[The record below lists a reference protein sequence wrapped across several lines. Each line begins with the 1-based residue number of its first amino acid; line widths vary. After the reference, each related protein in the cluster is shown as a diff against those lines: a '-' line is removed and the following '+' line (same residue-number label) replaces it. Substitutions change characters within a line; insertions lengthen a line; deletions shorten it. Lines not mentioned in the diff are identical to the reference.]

1 MKKRIVM
8 ITCLCL
14 FILLNGCVS
23 DPPTYFF
30 EYEKLKG
37 QIASVELINYEIDNP
52 EIIKDASEVMPFD
65 FNKEEVIE
73 TLDADKIDDF
83 AIDLSEMRFLINW
96 KSADAPVGICI
107 KITCANSEFII
118 ISWTLIHDDGYCFV
132 EIFNSQGDLI
142 KHIGWVENR
151 KDYVALVNKY
161 FEYKIK

>member
-37 QIASVELINYEIDNP
+37 QIASVELINYENENP
-52 EIIKDASEVMPFD
+52 KIIKDASNVLPFD
-65 FNKEEVIE
+65 FAKMEVIE
-73 TLDADKIDDF
+73 TLASDKIDDF
-83 AIDLSEMRFLINW
+83 VTDLSETGFMDYSSFA
-96 KSADAPVGICI
+96 KEPVGICI
-107 KITCANSEFII
+107 KITYKDGKFII
-118 ISWTLIHDDGYCFV
+118 ITSTLIDVAYALV
-132 EIFNSQGDLI
+132 EVFDSNGFSIE
-142 KHIGWVENR
+142 HIGKPGSR
-151 KDYVALVNKY
+151 KDFVALVNKY

>member
-1 MKKRIVM
+1 MKKRIGFAMAVF
-8 ITCLCL
+8 TL
-14 FILLNGCVS
+14 ILLNGCVW
-23 DPPTYFF
+23 DPELYQF

-37 QIASVELINYEIDNP
+37 QIASVELIHYENDNP

-107 KITCANSEFII
+107 KISSFQA
-118 ISWTLIHDDGYCFV
+118 
-132 EIFNSQGDLI
+132 
-142 KHIGWVENR
+142 
-151 KDYVALVNKY
+151 
-161 FEYKIK
+161 KIKFVCNKKRL

>member
-1 MKKRIVM
+1 M
-8 ITCLCL
+8 IICVLVSL
-14 FILLNGCVS
+14 GGCVW
-23 DPPTYFF
+23 DPASYLFDYD
-30 EYEKLKG
+30 ELKE
-37 QIASVELINYEIDNP
+37 QIATVELINYENDNP

-83 AIDLSEMRFLINW
+83 ALDLSEIRFLINS

-142 KHIGWVENR
+142 KHIGWVGLR